1 MLHIRTFGGLWLERD
16 GRRIDGNSPRRSALL
31 ATLAAAGDRGVSRD
45 RLLLLLWPDA
55 TEERARHNLSQTV
68 YSINRQFTDEI
79 IGTTG
84 SDLRLIGPV
93 SSDVG
98 QFLAAYAAGD
108 AASMAEHYQGPF
120 LDGFILS
127 DAAEFEEWS
136 SGERR
141 RLDLLARE
149 AFERL
154 AAAEPTGPRA
164 IGLWR
169 RLAAID
175 PLATRYAVALARA
188 VAQAGD
194 PGAAIKLLRT
204 HQQYLRS
211 ETGVATPEEVTRLL
225 AELTATPIPS
235 PPAPSTSPPV
245 GVPPATTPS
254 STPSSIVPEPPPA
267 EAVASTTPSTAS
279 PAPRSRLPWLRPA
292 AMAIIALAAV
302 GAAMVLTKDRVAKP
316 LTGGA
321 MVVLADVDNLTD
333 DPGLGPA
340 ISVAAS
346 VGLQQSGTFSVYPRS
361 RLRESLR
368 RLGRPATDTVLT
380 EGLAREIALREA
392 GRAIVAISIAR
403 LGDGFLIAGRIL
415 EPSTGQPLAARRE
428 SVANTADLLDGLDRL
443 VGWVREQLGDDA
455 GRDAPRLP
463 LVTTPS
469 LPALVAL
476 AEADRALERGD
487 YQRVRPAIERAL
499 ATDTGFAA
507 ARVLLGEFLLARN
520 QVPEGLRWLREAE
533 ARSDR
538 LTEAEQL
545 VVASA
550 LASAEGRTADAIT
563 AAGALATRF
572 PSTNGWFRYGEAL
585 RAIDRSHEALEAYS
599 KAIALDSN
607 FASAHHSIA
616 LVLHRT
622 GDTRGALDAFQRVWR
637 ADSSLL
643 LRDYFN
649 MQWGST
655 YVTIGAMAEA
665 ESVFRK
671 MLSRDSANQARGHRS
686 LGYLAMYQ
694 GRFRGAV
701 EHLEAAV
708 GLNNPRGLSAYR
720 DLLLLADAELSRGR
734 QAQANRA
741 LDRAMTIFRGSD
753 LQAGFLTLGGHQ
765 LIRADRL
772 REARLV
778 LDSLAARAALRPRF
792 VQDQEALAVLRA
804 DLALALG
811 RPAEAAAAIG
821 ARPLEDFW
829 ALGMSIRAEAL
840 AGTGQ
845 LDSALVLARAVVDTI
860 RFGVEGQLEA
870 FRTFGRLARIA
881 EGAGDS
887 ATARAAYSS
896 LLARWKDGDPDLPLI
911 LEARRE
917 LLRLQPGA
925 NR

>member
-98 QFLAAYAAGD
+98 RFLAAHAAADAAG
-108 AASMAEHYQGPF
+108 MAEHYQGPF

-188 VAQAGD
+188 VAQSGD

-211 ETGVATPEEVTRLL
+211 ETGVATPEDVTRLL

-235 PPAPSTSPPV
+235 PPAPSTPALADPPS
-245 GVPPATTPS
+245 A
-254 STPSSIVPEPPPA
+254 PPPEAQPPRSLVATDAPARA
-267 EAVASTTPSTAS
+267 EGIARPSGVASPV
-279 PAPRSRLPWLRPA
+279 RSRWIRRA
-292 AMAIIALAAV
+292 
-302 GAAMVLTKDRVAKP
+302 GAAIVVVAALVAAAVLTKDRVAKP

-340 ISVAAS
+340 ISVAAA

-392 GRAIVAISIAR
+392 GRAIVTISIAR

-428 SVANTADLLDGLDRL
+428 SVANTADVLDGLDRL

-469 LPALVAL
+469 LPALIAL
-476 AEADRALERGD
+476 AEADRALDRGD

-507 ARVLLGEFLLARN
+507 ARVLLGEYLLARN
-520 QVPEGLRWLREAE
+520 QVPEGLRWLREAQ
-533 ARSDR
+533 ARSGR

-550 LASAEGRTADAIT
+550 LASAEGRTADALA

-607 FASAHHSIA
+607 FASAHHSVA

-637 ADSSLL
+637 ADSTLL
-643 LRDYFN
+643 LRDFFN
-649 MQWGST
+649 MQWGSA
-655 YVTIGAMAEA
+655 YITIGAMAQA

-741 LDRAMTIFRGSD
+741 LDRAMVIFRGTD

-772 REARLV
+772 GEARVV
-778 LDSLAARAALRPRF
+778 LDSLAARAALRPQF

-811 RPAEAAAAIG
+811 RPADAAAAIG

-829 ALGMSIRAEAL
+829 ALGMAIRAEAL
-840 AGTGQ
+840 AGIGQ
-845 LDSALVLARAVVDTI
+845 LDSAVVLARAVVDTI
-860 RFGVEGQLEA
+860 RFGVEGQLEG

-881 EGAGDS
+881 EAAGDS